1 MVSLQQMFFLA
12 NVLSLAIPLSA
23 FQITNPMTKSQ
34 HSFTTPSTLRVQE
47 SRLFSSVSQSTNTM
61 TMVQTQQ
68 QQKKQQQQETISM
81 QRKERDLSKLEQE
94 FRDMITCFS
103 GYTEEDILS
112 IPNPRLRALYD
123 GVVASAYEP
132 AVYRS
137 FEVLFEDLGPLRV
150 AGRMIFGKLK
160 SQMETSI
167 DQRQQEV
174 MRLMTLTGLD
184 EEELRAS
191 RLAFMSISQEGK
203 GGHAVVT
210 KQQLLD
216 TGIANSFVD
225 LMSFSNEQD
234 FLKQLGGNEWR
245 FESFIA
251 ALQLCTDSRSCSLDQ
266 CNPSTVLQEA
276 MIRMPAPANIPVDPR
291 KIKNMERYDMMVNKF
306 KEWEDFVPKGEGR
319 RLDILRG
326 CFVGAENEKVVKALK
341 IVYVDYSALRMAGD
355 LIFSLM
361 TALVSG
367 KSHQN

>member
-1 MVSLQQMFFLA
+1 
-12 NVLSLAIPLSA
+12 
-23 FQITNPMTKSQ
+23 
-34 HSFTTPSTLRVQE
+34 
-47 SRLFSSVSQSTNTM
+47 
-61 TMVQTQQ
+61 
-68 QQKKQQQQETISM
+68 
-81 QRKERDLSKLEQE
+81 
-94 FRDMITCFS
+94 MIICFS
-103 GYTEEDILS
+103 EYTEEDIQS
-112 IPNPRLRALYD
+112 IPNPRVRALYD
-123 GVVASAYEP
+123 GVAASAYEP

-160 SQMETSI
+160 SQMEASI
-167 DQRQQEV
+167 DQRQQEIT
-174 MRLMTLTGLD
+174 RLMALTGLE

-210 KQQLLD
+210 KQQLID

-225 LMSFSNEQD
+225 LMNYSNEQD
-234 FLKQLGGNEWR
+234 FLKQLEGKEWR
-245 FESFIA
+245 FEAFIT
-251 ALQLCTDSRSCSLDQ
+251 ALQLCTDSQSCSLEQ

-276 MIRMPAPANIPVDPR
+276 MIRMPARATIPVDPR
-291 KIKNMERYDMMVNKF
+291 KLKHMERYDMMVNKF
-306 KEWEDFVPKGEGR
+306 KEWENFVPKGEGR

-326 CFVGAENEKVVKALK
+326 CFVGAENEKVVEALK

-367 KSHQN
+367 KSQQS

>member
-68 QQKKQQQQETISM
+68 QQKKQQQQETSSM

-160 SQMETSI
+160 KI
-167 DQRQQEV
+167 
-174 MRLMTLTGLD
+174 G
-184 EEELRAS
+184 RAS
-191 RLAFMSISQEGK
+191 CR
-203 GGHAVVT
+203 
-210 KQQLLD
+210 
-216 TGIANSFVD
+216 
-225 LMSFSNEQD
+225 
-234 FLKQLGGNEWR
+234 
-245 FESFIA
+245 
-251 ALQLCTDSRSCSLDQ
+251 
-266 CNPSTVLQEA
+266 
-276 MIRMPAPANIPVDPR
+276 
-291 KIKNMERYDMMVNKF
+291 ERV
-306 KEWEDFVPKGEGR
+306 
-319 RLDILRG
+319 
-326 CFVGAENEKVVKALK
+326 
-341 IVYVDYSALRMAGD
+341 
-355 LIFSLM
+355 
-361 TALVSG
+361 
-367 KSHQN
+367 